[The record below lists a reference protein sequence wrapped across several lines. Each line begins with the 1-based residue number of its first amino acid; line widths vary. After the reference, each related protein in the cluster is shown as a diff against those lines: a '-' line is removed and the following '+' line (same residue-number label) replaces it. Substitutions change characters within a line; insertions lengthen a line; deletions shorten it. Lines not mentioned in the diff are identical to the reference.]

1 MIPSEDCP
9 GFERGALTRFPLF
22 SFTPGRGGAS
32 SPREAAEKAS
42 ARNAENDMLRAGM
55 SARDRDDAAR
65 ALALAVMDFNNAAPV
80 DVSPVLGEST
90 LLEQVR
96 REALSTVVVRG
107 DELGVREGAS
117 LKEYQ
122 QAAREIYRVLQNK
135 SVVHEELGEIR
146 FTGAGF
152 GEMKKTG
159 FDLRKWQLVP
169 QLHNIVK
176 SARYIRKS
184 ELTKKR
190 KDRIK
195 AFHWLEAS
203 VELDGKHLR
212 VGVNIAEDIDGNK
225 FYNLNED
232 VDAWEVKYKK
242 ASDDRSGLIP
252 PGGSEAL
259 QKEAVAS
266 PVDSSVAK
274 DAGGVNMRVETLDLP
289 EPDLSPAREP
299 AAVKGGTPRRPRGR
313 PRRGSWRNRTR
324 PCDTKKS
331 PARCLGRGFT
341 A

>member
-1 MIPSEDCP
+1 
-9 GFERGALTRFPLF
+9 
-22 SFTPGRGGAS
+22 
-32 SPREAAEKAS
+32 
-42 ARNAENDMLRAGM
+42 MLRAGM

-65 ALALAVMDFNNAAPV
+65 ALALSVMDFNNAAPV
-80 DVSPVLGEST
+80 DVSPVLGEAT

-299 AAVKGGTPRRPRGR
+299 AAVKGWDTPEAAREAEARGLAQQDEALRHRKIPRPVAGAF
-313 PRRGSWRNRTR
+313 S
-324 PCDTKKS
+324 
-331 PARCLGRGFT
+331 
-341 A
+341 